1 VNLANCVRFWARWDP
16 TRVHLRF
23 DGQDTT
29 WAELDE
35 RSNRLAN
42 GLAAR
47 GVGHGDRVAILSNN
61 CTEYLELVPAVHKL
75 GAILVPLNVRLA
87 AAEVRYLVDHSG
99 SRVVVVEPSLR
110 PQLDEALGGLDPAVV
125 AGVDVV
131 ELGADFDALRVDGDA
146 GALDPVTPVM
156 PDDVAFLCYTS
167 GTTGLPKGAMLSHG
181 NVWSMAVMR
190 ILALGL
196 RRDDRVYLPVPL
208 AFTGGIISMYEPTYV
223 SGATLILD
231 RAMDPRRA
239 MEVIQDEQITVFAAV
254 PVVWEMMV
262 QHPDFTSF
270 DLSSLRVAGSGG
282 APVPQAL
289 LTSLQA
295 ANIPMSQGYGL
306 TEGSGMNTW
315 LPPEDAAS
323 KLGSAGLSMM
333 HSAVRVVDD
342 ELHDVAPGEV
352 GELVV
357 KGPDV
362 MVGYW
367 NDPAA
372 TEATVV
378 DGWLRTG
385 DLARQDDEGYVFIVD
400 RAKDML
406 ISGGLNV
413 YPAEVE
419 RVIAG
424 LPGVAEVAVIGVADE
439 RWGEVPAALVTPVP
453 GATLDER
460 EIYEACVAVL
470 ADYKRPKYVVV
481 RDAPLPRG
489 MSGKVLKR
497 ELRDDYMT
505 LPEEATPLK

>member
-1 VNLANCVRFWARWDP
+1 MNLANCVRFWARWDP
-16 TRVHLRF
+16 DGVHIRF
-23 DGQDTT
+23 DGQDLT
-29 WAELDE
+29 WSELDE
-35 RSNRLAN
+35 RTNRLAN

-61 CTEYLELVPAVHKL
+61 TPAYLELVPAVHKL

-87 AAEVRYLVDHSG
+87 AAELRYLVEHSG
-99 SRVVVVEPSLR
+99 AKVVVVEPALR
-110 PQLDEALGGLDPAVV
+110 PQLDEAVAGLDPARQQAVELI
-125 AGVDVV
+125 
-131 ELGADFDALRVDGDA
+131 ELGASFDALFEADA
-146 GALDPVTPVM
+146 TDPATPVAA
-156 PDDVAFLCYTS
+156 DDVAFLCYTS
-167 GTTGLPKGAMLSHG
+167 GTTGLPKGAMLGHG
-181 NVWSMAVMR
+181 NIWSMAIMR
-190 ILALGL
+190 ILALDL
-196 RRDDRVYLPVPL
+196 RKDDRVYLPVPL

-239 MEVIQDEQITVFAAV
+239 MEVIQDERITVFAAV

-262 QHPDFTSF
+262 QHPEFASF

-289 LTSLQA
+289 LTALQDA
-295 ANIPMSQGYGL
+295 GIPMSQGYGL

-315 LPPEDAAS
+315 LPPADAQT
-323 KLGSAGLSMM
+323 KLGSAGLPMM
-333 HSAVRVVDD
+333 HTAVRVVADD
-342 ELHDVAPGEV
+342 LGDVTPGEV

-362 MVGYW
+362 MLGYW
-367 NDPAA
+367 NDPDA
-372 TEATVV
+372 TASTIV

-385 DLARQDDEGYVFIVD
+385 DLARVDDEGYVFIVD

-424 LPGVAEVAVIGVADE
+424 LPGVAEVAVIGVADD

-453 GATLDER
+453 GADARRGRDLQ
-460 EIYEACVAVL
+460 ACAAVL

-481 RDAPLPRG
+481 RDSPLPRG

-497 ELRDDYMT
+497 DLRDDYAT
-505 LPEEATPLK
+505 LAETAQPLK